1 MTWDDTVGVVVM
13 LVFVALGI
21 WSCIRHYYED

>member
-1 MTWDDTVGVVVM
+1 MTQEDAVGVVVT

-21 WSCIRHYYED
+21 WSCIRHYRED